1 MLLHKQYKN
10 WTDIFFK
17 QSTEKSRKRFADQL
31 QTINCLA
38 NSEQKNRRST
48 KILAKKYNVTIP
60 KLKVGL
66 PKGHKKNTLGCYLT
80 KNSTITVHNSDL
92 LSNPHV
98 ILHEFYHHLRTNI
111 EKKHQGTEKNANKF
125 ALDFIREYRIS
136 NQE

>member
-1 MLLHKQYKN
+1 LQTN
-10 WTDIFFK
+10 FK
-17 QSTEKSRKRFADQL
+17 PLIVWLILNKKTEKAL
-31 QTINCLA
+31 
-38 NSEQKNRRST
+38 

-136 NQE
+136 NQEQIEVLSLKKLKENRKQK